1 MARLTANRSKVFVKK
16 SRNFLPVP
24 KPLGADV
31 RGAVNNKSNSMRK
44 MSYGPKATVCTK
56 GTCVTVYGPAA
67 QLVTA
72 VVVLATVLIAVA
84 LVIKAIR

>member
-1 MARLTANRSKVFVKK
+1 
-16 SRNFLPVP
+16 
-24 KPLGADV
+24 
-31 RGAVNNKSNSMRK
+31 MRK